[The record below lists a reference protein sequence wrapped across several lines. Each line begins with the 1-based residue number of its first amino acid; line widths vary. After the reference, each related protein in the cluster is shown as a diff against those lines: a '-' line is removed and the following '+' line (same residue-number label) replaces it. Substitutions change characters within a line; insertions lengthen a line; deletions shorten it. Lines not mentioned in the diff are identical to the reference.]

1 MCSYFF
7 KWYTEHIVNNVHEY
21 LKNQIKH
28 EENFVLSRH
37 QNICHPSNSPNDSG
51 VPYWSYR
58 GTNPQ
63 QLYLCPSFIVMTSPF
78 LFLLCGF
85 FLFISFFQYL
95 DKLGYASSESLLSS
109 LKAFACLICIL
120 LLFFLWWKSVPG
132 LITRESH
139 VTPVSA

>member
-1 MCSYFF
+1 
-7 KWYTEHIVNNVHEY
+7 
-21 LKNQIKH
+21 
-28 EENFVLSRH
+28 
-37 QNICHPSNSPNDSG
+37 
-51 VPYWSYR
+51 
-58 GTNPQ
+58 
-63 QLYLCPSFIVMTSPF
+63 MTSPL

-139 VTPVSA
+139 VTPVSAQDVQSQLTGCWKPAPKSVNSTVISKTCYKPQEPYVPTG